1 MYKMN
6 LHSQKQGGAAL
17 ITALICLFMV
27 SMMGVISM
35 RTAGTS
41 ALVAS
46 NVKSAAHTVRMA
58 TSALNGF
65 LINPSATWDLRT
77 QLGTISIFPPAV
89 VGAANVNLQAEYI
102 GKYTCPS
109 KAGMTMDANADETE
123 KVGDCYFFKAS
134 SNYVGKSGSDSTVV
148 AGFFARN

>member
-1 MYKMN
+1 MN

-35 RTAGTS
+35 RTAGIS

-46 NVKSAAHTVRMA
+46 NAKSAAHTSRMA
-58 TSALNGF
+58 ASALNGF
-65 LINPSATWDLRT
+65 LINPSATWNLRT
-77 QLGTISIFPPAV
+77 QLGSISVFAPAV

-102 GKYTCPS
+102 GKNPCPIS
-109 KAGMTMDANADETE
+109 EAGMSLDANQDSTSES
-123 KVGDCYFFKAS
+123 GSCYFFKAS